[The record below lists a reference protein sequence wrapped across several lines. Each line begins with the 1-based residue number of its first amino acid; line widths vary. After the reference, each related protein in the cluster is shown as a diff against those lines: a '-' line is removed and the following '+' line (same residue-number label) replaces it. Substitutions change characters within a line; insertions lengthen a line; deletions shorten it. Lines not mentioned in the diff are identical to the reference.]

1 MQACI
6 HTVLSLLPTV
16 PDPCLGNGSVHA
28 GCISLPQHNQGAGE
42 LTQPLRELV
51 ALEEDLDSVPS
62 TCPVALYSRGSAVAL
77 FLSQRAERS

>member
-16 PDPCLGNGSVHA
+16 PNPCLGDGSIHT
-28 GCISLPQHNQGAGE
+28 GCISSPQQNQGAGE

-62 TCPVALYSRGSAVAL
+62 TRPAALYSRGSAVAL
-77 FLSQRAERS
+77 LLSQRVGRS